1 MTGAAHIT
9 IQIDLAD
16 AALHRGALVTR
27 IEQLEKHL
35 AKPLVN
41 ETERLLTR
49 DIIASLRRSIAAID
63 EQLPARSSAA

>member
-1 MTGAAHIT
+1 MTGSAHIT

-16 AALHRGALVTR
+16 ATLHRGALATR

-35 AKPLVN
+35 AKSLVN

-63 EQLPARSSAA
+63 EQLPVQVPA